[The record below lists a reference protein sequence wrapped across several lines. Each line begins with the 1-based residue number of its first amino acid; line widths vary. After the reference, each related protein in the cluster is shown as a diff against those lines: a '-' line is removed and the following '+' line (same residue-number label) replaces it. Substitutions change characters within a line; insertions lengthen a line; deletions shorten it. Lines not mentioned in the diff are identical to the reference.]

1 MPPEMKSILI
11 VDDDPEHL
19 KIYGWLVKQAGFAH
33 VRCLVRRAGPE
44 FDPQSRVDLVL
55 LDYVLNCDVA
65 TVEVAQKIRAA
76 WPDAPLVLL
85 SDVHG
90 LPVDMEP
97 VVNYFVRKGE
107 PAKLIATLNDLL
119 GAPERHPVAV

>member
-19 KIYGWLVKQAGFAH
+19 KIYGWLVRQAGFEH
-33 VRCLVRRAGPE
+33 VSCLVRRAGPE

-65 TVEVAQKIRAA
+65 TVEVARTIRAV
-76 WPDAPLVLL
+76 WPGVPLVLL
-85 SDVHG
+85 SDMHG
-90 LPVDMEP
+90 LPVEMEP
-97 VVNYFVRKGE
+97 IVNHFVRKGE
-107 PAKLIATLNDLL
+107 PAKLIETLNDLL
-119 GAPERHPVAV
+119 GTPAHPVAG